1 MGHKME
7 FIEIKR
13 NESEKAAWL
22 EKRKHYVTGTDA
34 GKLIGVSPY
43 GGKFAVWLDKM
54 GRAAPVVET
63 PAMKAGKKFES
74 AILQTYAEEMNC
86 KLEHV
91 DGYQLIT
98 CDKYPRLG
106 ASLDGWNHDLQ
117 IPVDAKNIKWKNEK
131 WGDAWTDQFPE
142 YYKAQLQ
149 VQMMVTGA
157 TFAHL
162 AVMFSGQDFFIYSM
176 EYDED
181 MAQKILDAS
190 DEFWPFVE
198 RDKMPEADGSDEA
211 TEYIKSEFARGDAAA
226 VKEPTEEI
234 LEALKGLQKA
244 KLDEKDAQDRKT
256 EFENR
261 IKLYMGDAT
270 SIKGVCTWKNNK
282 DSVKTDWEQ
291 VASVALASMSAE
303 DQKKL
308 IASYTKTK
316 PGVRVLRITA
326 KGY

>member
-1 MGHKME
+1 ME
-7 FIEIKR
+7 YIETTKT
-13 NESEKAAWL
+13 ETEKAAWL
-22 EKRKHYVTGTDA
+22 EKRKHYITGTDA
-34 GKLIGVSPY
+34 GKLIGVSPW
-43 GGKFAVWLDKM
+43 GGKFAVWLDKT

-91 DGYQLIT
+91 DGYNLVT

-106 ASLDGWNHDLQ
+106 ASLDGWNHDLK

-176 EYDED
+176 EYDEE
-181 MAQKILDAS
+181 MAQKILDATE
-190 DEFWPFVE
+190 EFWPYVE
-198 RDKMPEADGSDEA
+198 NDQMPEADGSDEA
-211 TEYIKSEFARGDAAA
+211 TEYIKSEFAMGDAAA
-226 VKEPTEEI
+226 VKDPTEEI

-244 KLDEKDAQDRKT
+244 KLDEKDALDRKT

-270 SIKGVCTWKNNK
+270 AIKGVCTWKNNK

-291 VASVALASMSAE
+291 VASVALASMSDE

-308 IASYTKTK
+308 VASYTTTK
-316 PGVRVLRITA
+316 PGARVLRITA

>member
-1 MGHKME
+1 ME
-7 FIEIKR
+7 FIETTKT
-13 NESEKAAWL
+13 ETEKAAWL
-22 EKRKHYVTGTDA
+22 EKRKHYITGTDA
-34 GKLIGVSPY
+34 GKLIGVSPW
-43 GGKFAVWLDKM
+43 GGKFAVWLDKT

-91 DGYQLIT
+91 DGYNLIT

-106 ASLDGWNHDLQ
+106 ASLDGWNHDLK

-176 EYDED
+176 EYDEE
-181 MAQKILDAS
+181 MAQKILDATE
-190 DEFWPFVE
+190 EFWPYVE
-198 RDKMPEADGSDEA
+198 NDQMPEADGSDEA
-211 TEYIKSEFARGDAAA
+211 TEYIKSEFAMGDAAA
-226 VKEPTEEI
+226 VKDPTEEI

-244 KLDEKDAQDRKT
+244 KLDEKDALDRKT

-270 SIKGVCTWKNNK
+270 AIKGVCTWKNNK

-308 IASYTKTK
+308 VASYTTTK
-316 PGVRVLRITA
+316 PGARVLRITA

>member
-1 MGHKME
+1 ME
-7 FIEIKR
+7 FIETTK
-13 NESEKAAWL
+13 NEAAKAAWL
-22 EKRKHYVTGTDA
+22 EKRKHYITGTDA

-43 GGKFAVWLDKM
+43 GGKFAVWLDKT

-91 DGYQLIT
+91 DGYNLIT

-106 ASLDGWNHDLQ
+106 SSLDGWNHDLQ

-244 KLDEKDAQDRKT
+244 KLDEKDAQNRKT

-261 IKLYMGDAT
+261 IKLFMGDAT
-270 SIKGVCTWKNNK
+270 AIKGVCTWNNNK

-303 DQKKL
+303 DREKL

-316 PGVRVLRITA
+316 PGARVLRITA

>member
-1 MGHKME
+1 ME

-22 EKRKHYVTGTDA
+22 EKRKHYITGTDA
-34 GKLIGVSPY
+34 GKLIGVSPW

-176 EYDED
+176 EYDEG
-181 MAQKILDAS
+181 MAQKILDATE
-190 DEFWPFVE
+190 EFWPYVE
-198 RDKMPEADGSDEA
+198 NDQMPEADGSDEA

-244 KLDEKDAQDRKT
+244 KLDEKDAQNRKT

-261 IKLYMGDAT
+261 IKVFMGDAT
-270 SIKGVCTWKNNK
+270 AIKGVCTWNNNK

-308 IASYTKTK
+308 IASYTTTK
-316 PGVRVLRITA
+316 PGARVLRITA

>member
-1 MGHKME
+1 ME
-7 FIEIKR
+7 FIETTK
-13 NESEKAAWL
+13 NEAAKDAWL
-22 EKRKHYVTGTDA
+22 EKRKHYITGTDA
-34 GKLIGVSPY
+34 GKLIGVSPW
-43 GGKFAVWLDKM
+43 GGKFAVWLDKT

-74 AILQTYAEEMNC
+74 AILQMYAEEMNC

-106 ASLDGWNHDLQ
+106 ASLDGWNHDLL

-176 EYDED
+176 EYDEN

-211 TEYIKSEFARGDAAA
+211 TEYIKSEFARGDSAA

-244 KLDEKDAQDRKT
+244 KLDEKDAQTRKT

-261 IKLYMGDAT
+261 IKLFMGDAT
-270 SIKGVCTWKNNK
+270 AIKGVCTWNNNK

-316 PGVRVLRITA
+316 PGARVLRITA

>member
-1 MGHKME
+1 ME

-98 CDKYPRLG
+98 CDKYQRLG

-176 EYDED
+176 EYDDD
-181 MAQKILDAS
+181 MAQKILDATE
-190 DEFWPFVE
+190 EFWPYVE
-198 RDKMPEADGSDEA
+198 NDQMPEADGSDEA

-270 SIKGVCTWKNNK
+270 AIKGVCTWKNNK

-308 IASYTKTK
+308 VASYTTTK
-316 PGVRVLRITA
+316 PGARVLRITA

>member
-1 MGHKME
+1 ME
-7 FIEIKR
+7 FIETTK
-13 NESEKAAWL
+13 NEANKDAWL
-22 EKRKHYVTGTDA
+22 EKRKHYITGTDA
-34 GKLIGVSPY
+34 GKLIGVSPW
-43 GGKFAVWLDKM
+43 GGKFAVWLDKT

-91 DGYQLIT
+91 DGYNLIT

-176 EYDED
+176 EYDEE

-198 RDKMPEADGSDEA
+198 RDKMPEADGSDD
-211 TEYIKSEFARGDAAA
+211 TTDYIKKEYA
-226 VKEPTEEI
+226 VGRADEEKDPTEEI
-234 LEALKGLQKA
+234 LEALKDLQKA
-244 KLDEKDAQDRKT
+244 KLDEKDAQTRKA
-256 EFENR
+256 EAENK
-261 IKLYMGDAT
+261 IKVYMGDAT
-270 SIKGVCTWKNNK
+270 VINGVCTWKNNK

-291 VASVALASMSAE
+291 VAGVALASMSAE

-308 IASYTKTK
+308 IDAYTTTK
-316 PGVRVLRITA
+316 PGARVLRITA

>member
-1 MGHKME
+1 ME

-13 NESEKAAWL
+13 NEAEKAAWL

-43 GGKFAVWLDKM
+43 GGKFAVWLDKT

-74 AILQTYAEEMNC
+74 AILQMYAEEMNC

-211 TEYIKSEFARGDAAA
+211 TEYIKSEFARGDASA
-226 VKEPTEEI
+226 VKDPTEEI

-270 SIKGVCTWKNNK
+270 AIKGVCTWKNNK

-308 IASYTKTK
+308 VASYTTTK
-316 PGVRVLRITA
+316 PGARVLRITA

>member
-1 MGHKME
+1 ME

-34 GKLIGVSPY
+34 GKLIGVSPW
-43 GGKFAVWLDKM
+43 GGKFAVWLDKT

-91 DGYQLIT
+91 DGYNLIT

-106 ASLDGWNHDLQ
+106 ASLDGWNHDLK

-176 EYDED
+176 EYDEE
-181 MAQKILDAS
+181 MAQKILDATE
-190 DEFWPFVE
+190 EFWPYVE
-198 RDKMPEADGSDEA
+198 NDQMPEADGSDEA
-211 TEYIKSEFARGDAAA
+211 TEYIKSEFEMGDAAA
-226 VKEPTEEI
+226 VKDPTEEI

-244 KLDEKDAQDRKT
+244 KLDEKDALDRKT

-270 SIKGVCTWKNNK
+270 AIKGVCTWKNNK

-308 IASYTKTK
+308 VASYTTTK
-316 PGVRVLRITA
+316 PGARVLRITA

>member
-1 MGHKME
+1 ME

-13 NESEKAAWL
+13 NEAEKAAWL

-162 AVMFSGQDFFIYSM
+162 AVMFSGQDFFIYSF

-181 MAQKILDAS
+181 MAQKILDATE
-190 DEFWPFVE
+190 EFWPFVE

-211 TEYIKSEFARGDAAA
+211 TEYIKREFARGDAAA
-226 VKEPTEEI
+226 VKDPTEEI

-270 SIKGVCTWKNNK
+270 AIKGVCTWKNNK

-308 IASYTKTK
+308 VASYTTTK
-316 PGVRVLRITA
+316 PGARVLRITA

>member
-1 MGHKME
+1 ME

-13 NESEKAAWL
+13 NEAEKAAWL
-22 EKRKHYVTGTDA
+22 EKRKHYITGTDA
-34 GKLIGVSPY
+34 GKLIGVSPW
-43 GGKFAVWLDKM
+43 GGKFAVWLDKT

-91 DGYQLIT
+91 DGYNLIT

-211 TEYIKSEFARGDAAA
+211 TEYIKSEYARGDAAT

-244 KLDEKDAQDRKT
+244 KLDEKDAQNRKT

-261 IKLYMGDAT
+261 IKLFMGDAT
-270 SIKGVCTWKNNK
+270 AIKGVCTWNNNK

-308 IASYTKTK
+308 IASYTTTK
-316 PGVRVLRITA
+316 PGARVLRITA

>member
-1 MGHKME
+1 ME

-22 EKRKHYVTGTDA
+22 EKRKHYITGTDA
-34 GKLIGVSPY
+34 GKLIGVSPW
-43 GGKFAVWLDKM
+43 GGKFSVWLDKT

-74 AILQTYAEEMNC
+74 AILQMYAEEMNC

-91 DGYQLIT
+91 DGYNLIT
-98 CDKYPRLG
+98 CDKYLRLG

-244 KLDEKDAQDRKT
+244 KLDEKDAQNRKT

-261 IKLYMGDAT
+261 IKLFMGDAT
-270 SIKGVCTWKNNK
+270 AIKGVCTWNNNK

-316 PGVRVLRITA
+316 PGARVLRITA

>member
-1 MGHKME
+1 ME

-13 NESEKAAWL
+13 NEAEKAAWL
-22 EKRKHYVTGTDA
+22 EKRKHYITGTDA
-34 GKLIGVSPY
+34 GKLIGVSPW
-43 GGKFAVWLDKM
+43 GGKFAVWLDKT

-74 AILQTYAEEMNC
+74 AILQMYAEEMNC

-91 DGYQLIT
+91 DGYNLIT

-190 DEFWPFVE
+190 DEFWPYVE

-244 KLDEKDAQDRKT
+244 KLDEKDAQNRKT

-261 IKLYMGDAT
+261 IKLFMGDAT
-270 SIKGVCTWKNNK
+270 AIKGVCTWNNNK

-308 IASYTKTK
+308 IASYTTTK
-316 PGVRVLRITA
+316 PGARILRITA

>member
-1 MGHKME
+1 ME

-13 NESEKAAWL
+13 NEVEKAAWL
-22 EKRKHYVTGTDA
+22 EKRKHYITGTDA
-34 GKLIGVSPY
+34 GKLIGVSPW
-43 GGKFAVWLDKM
+43 GGKFAVWLDKT

-234 LEALKGLQKA
+234 IEALKGLQKA
-244 KLDEKDAQDRKT
+244 KLDEKDAQNRKT

-261 IKLYMGDAT
+261 IKLFMGDAT
-270 SIKGVCTWKNNK
+270 AIKGVCTWNNNK

-316 PGVRVLRITA
+316 PGARVLRITA

>member
-1 MGHKME
+1 ME
-7 FIEIKR
+7 FIETKK
-13 NESEKAAWL
+13 NENEKAAWL

-63 PAMKAGKKFES
+63 PAMKAGKKLES

-162 AVMFSGQDFFIYSM
+162 AVMFSGQDFFIYTM

-181 MAQKILDAS
+181 LAQKILDAS
-190 DEFWPFVE
+190 DEFWPYVE
-198 RDKMPEADGSDEA
+198 RDQMPEADGSDEA

-244 KLDEKDAQDRKT
+244 KIDEKDAQNRKT

-261 IKLYMGDAT
+261 IKIYMGDAT
-270 SIKGVCTWKNNK
+270 VIPGICTWKNNK

-308 IASYTKTK
+308 VASYTTTK
-316 PGVRVLRITA
+316 PGARVLRITA

>member
-1 MGHKME
+1 ME
-7 FIEIKR
+7 FIETTK
-13 NESEKAAWL
+13 NEADKAAWL
-22 EKRKHYVTGTDA
+22 EKRKHYITGTDA

-43 GGKFAVWLDKM
+43 GGKFAVWLDKT

-74 AILQTYAEEMNC
+74 AILQMYAEEMNC

-91 DGYQLIT
+91 DGYNLIT

-190 DEFWPFVE
+190 EEFWPFVE
-198 RDKMPEADGSDEA
+198 CDKMPEADGSDEA
-211 TEYIKSEFARGDAAA
+211 TEYIKSEFARGDAAT

-244 KLDEKDAQDRKT
+244 KLDEKDAQNRKT

-261 IKLYMGDAT
+261 IKLFMGDAT
-270 SIKGVCTWKNNK
+270 AIKGVCTWNNNK

-308 IASYTKTK
+308 IASYTTTK
-316 PGVRVLRITA
+316 PGARVLRITA

>member
-1 MGHKME
+1 ME

-13 NESEKAAWL
+13 NEAEKAAWL
-22 EKRKHYVTGTDA
+22 EKRKHYITGTDA
-34 GKLIGVSPY
+34 GKLIGVSPW
-43 GGKFAVWLDKM
+43 GGKFAVWLDKT

-74 AILQTYAEEMNC
+74 AILQMYAEEMNC

-190 DEFWPFVE
+190 DEFWSFVE

-244 KLDEKDAQDRKT
+244 KLDEKDAQNRKT

-261 IKLYMGDAT
+261 IKLFMGDAT
-270 SIKGVCTWKNNK
+270 AIKGVCTWNNNK

-316 PGVRVLRITA
+316 PGARVLRITA

>member
-1 MGHKME
+1 ME
-7 FIEIKR
+7 YIETTKT
-13 NESEKAAWL
+13 ETEKAAWL

-34 GKLIGVSPY
+34 GKLIGVSPF
-43 GGKFAVWLDKM
+43 GGKFAVWLDKT

-91 DGYQLIT
+91 DGYNLIT

-270 SIKGVCTWKNNK
+270 AIKGVCTWKNNK

-308 IASYTKTK
+308 VASYTTTK
-316 PGVRVLRITA
+316 PDARVLRITA

>member
-1 MGHKME
+1 ME

-13 NESEKAAWL
+13 NEAEKAAWL
-22 EKRKHYVTGTDA
+22 EKRKHYITGTDA
-34 GKLIGVSPY
+34 GKLIGVSPW
-43 GGKFAVWLDKM
+43 GGKFAVWLDKT

-74 AILQTYAEEMNC
+74 SILQMYAEEMNC

-176 EYDED
+176 EYDEY

-244 KLDEKDAQDRKT
+244 KLDEKDAQNRKT

-261 IKLYMGDAT
+261 IKMFMGDAT
-270 SIKGVCTWKNNK
+270 AIKGVCTWNNNK

-316 PGVRVLRITA
+316 PGARVLRITA

>member
-1 MGHKME
+1 ME
-7 FIEIKR
+7 FIETKK
-13 NESEKAAWL
+13 NETEKAAWL
-22 EKRKHYVTGTDA
+22 EKRKHYITGTDA
-34 GKLIGVSPY
+34 GKLIGVSPW
-43 GGKFAVWLDKM
+43 GGKFAVWLDKT

-91 DGYQLIT
+91 DGYNLIT

-176 EYDED
+176 EYDEE
-181 MAQKILDAS
+181 MAQKILEAT
-190 DEFWPFVE
+190 DEFWPYVE
-198 RDKMPEADGSDEA
+198 NDQMPEADGSDEA
-211 TEYIKSEFARGDAAA
+211 TEYIKSEFSRGDAAA
-226 VKEPTEEI
+226 VKDPTEEI

-270 SIKGVCTWKNNK
+270 AIKGVCTWKNNK

-308 IASYTKTK
+308 VASYTTTK
-316 PGVRVLRITA
+316 PGARVLRITA

>member
-1 MGHKME
+1 ME

-13 NESEKAAWL
+13 NEAEKAAWL

-34 GKLIGVSPY
+34 GKLIGVSPW
-43 GGKFAVWLDKM
+43 GGKFAVWLDKT

-91 DGYQLIT
+91 DGYNLIT

-244 KLDEKDAQDRKT
+244 KLDEKDAQTRKT

-261 IKLYMGDAT
+261 IKLFMGDAT
-270 SIKGVCTWKNNK
+270 AIKGVCTWNNNK

-308 IASYTKTK
+308 IASYTTTK
-316 PGVRVLRITA
+316 PGARVLRITA

>member
-1 MGHKME
+1 ME
-7 FIEIKR
+7 FIETKK
-13 NESEKAAWL
+13 NETEKAAWL

-34 GKLIGVSPY
+34 GKLIGVSPW
-43 GGKFAVWLDKM
+43 GGKFAVWLDKT

-91 DGYQLIT
+91 DGYNLIT
-98 CDKYPRLG
+98 CDKYTRLG

-176 EYDED
+176 EYDEE
-181 MAQKILDAS
+181 MAQKILEAT
-190 DEFWPFVE
+190 DEFWPYVE
-198 RDKMPEADGSDEA
+198 NDQMPEADGSDEA
-211 TEYIKSEFARGDAAA
+211 TEYIKSEFSRGDAAA
-226 VKEPTEEI
+226 VKDPTEEI

-270 SIKGVCTWKNNK
+270 AIKGVCTWKNNK

-308 IASYTKTK
+308 VASYTTTK
-316 PGVRVLRITA
+316 PGARVLRITA

>member
-1 MGHKME
+1 ME
-7 FIEIKR
+7 FIETKK
-13 NESEKAAWL
+13 NENEKDAWL

-34 GKLIGVSPY
+34 GKLIGVSPF
-43 GGKFAVWLDKM
+43 GGKFAVWLDKT
-54 GRAAPVVET
+54 GRAAPVAET

-86 KLEHV
+86 KMEHV
-91 DGYQLIT
+91 DGYNLIT

-181 MAQKILDAS
+181 MAKKILDAS
-190 DEFWPFVE
+190 DEFWPYVE
-198 RDKMPEADGSDEA
+198 NDQMPEADGSDEA

-244 KLDEKDAQDRKT
+244 KLDEKDAQNRKT

-261 IKLYMGDAT
+261 IKLFMGDAT
-270 SIKGVCTWKNNK
+270 AIKGVCTWNNNK

-308 IASYTKTK
+308 IASYTTTK
-316 PGVRVLRITA
+316 PGARVLRITA

>member
-1 MGHKME
+1 ME
-7 FIEIKR
+7 FIETKR
-13 NESEKAAWL
+13 NEAEKAAWL

-91 DGYQLIT
+91 DGYNLIT

-181 MAQKILDAS
+181 MAQKILDATE
-190 DEFWPFVE
+190 EFWPFVE

-226 VKEPTEEI
+226 VKDPTEEI

-270 SIKGVCTWKNNK
+270 AIKGVCTWKNNK

-308 IASYTKTK
+308 VASYTTTK
-316 PGVRVLRITA
+316 PGARVLRITA

>member
-1 MGHKME
+1 ME

-13 NESEKAAWL
+13 NEAEKAAWL
-22 EKRKHYVTGTDA
+22 EKRKHYITGTDA
-34 GKLIGVSPY
+34 GKLIGVSPW
-43 GGKFAVWLDKM
+43 GGKFAVWLDKT

-74 AILQTYAEEMNC
+74 AILQMYAEEMNC

-91 DGYQLIT
+91 DGYNLIT

-190 DEFWPFVE
+190 DEFWPYVE
-198 RDKMPEADGSDEA
+198 CDKMPEADGSDEA

-226 VKEPTEEI
+226 VKEPTEEV

-244 KLDEKDAQDRKT
+244 KLDEKDAQNRKT

-261 IKLYMGDAT
+261 IKLFMGDAT
-270 SIKGVCTWKNNK
+270 AIKGVCTWNNNK

-303 DQKKL
+303 DRKKL

-316 PGVRVLRITA
+316 PGARVLRITA

>member
-1 MGHKME
+1 ME

-13 NESEKAAWL
+13 NEAEKAAWL

-106 ASLDGWNHDLQ
+106 ASLDGWNHDLK

-181 MAQKILDAS
+181 MAQKILDAT

-226 VKEPTEEI
+226 VKDPTEEI

-270 SIKGVCTWKNNK
+270 AIKGVCTWKNNK

-308 IASYTKTK
+308 VASYTTTK
-316 PGVRVLRITA
+316 PGARVLRITA

>member
-1 MGHKME
+1 ME
-7 FIEIKR
+7 FIETKR
-13 NESEKAAWL
+13 NEAEKAAWL

-91 DGYQLIT
+91 DGYNLIT

-181 MAQKILDAS
+181 MAQKILDAT
-190 DEFWPFVE
+190 DEFWPYVE
-198 RDKMPEADGSDEA
+198 NDQMPEADGSDEA

-226 VKEPTEEI
+226 VKDPTEEI

-270 SIKGVCTWKNNK
+270 AIKGVCTWKNNK
-282 DSVKTDWEQ
+282 DIVKTDWEQ

-308 IASYTKTK
+308 VAAYTTTK
-316 PGVRVLRITA
+316 PGARVLRITA

>member
-1 MGHKME
+1 ME

-22 EKRKHYVTGTDA
+22 EKRKHYITGTDA
-34 GKLIGVSPY
+34 GKLIGVSPW
-43 GGKFAVWLDKM
+43 GGKFAVWLDKT

-91 DGYQLIT
+91 DGYNLIT

-106 ASLDGWNHDLQ
+106 ASLDGWNHDLK

-176 EYDED
+176 EYDEE
-181 MAQKILDAS
+181 MAQKILDATE
-190 DEFWPFVE
+190 EFWPYVE
-198 RDKMPEADGSDEA
+198 NDQMPEADGSDEA

-226 VKEPTEEI
+226 VKDPTEEI

-244 KLDEKDAQDRKT
+244 KLDEKDALDRKT

-270 SIKGVCTWKNNK
+270 AIKGVCTWKNNK

-308 IASYTKTK
+308 VASYTTTK
-316 PGVRVLRITA
+316 PGARVLRITA

>member
-1 MGHKME
+1 ME
-7 FIEIKR
+7 FIETTK
-13 NESEKAAWL
+13 NEAAKDAWL
-22 EKRKHYVTGTDA
+22 EKRKHYITGTDA
-34 GKLIGVSPY
+34 GKLIGVSPW
-43 GGKFAVWLDKM
+43 GGKFAVWLDKT

-63 PAMKAGKKFES
+63 PAMRAGKKFES
-74 AILQTYAEEMNC
+74 AILQMYAEEMNC

-91 DGYQLIT
+91 DGYNLIT

-211 TEYIKSEFARGDAAA
+211 TEYIKSEFSRGDAAA

-244 KLDEKDAQDRKT
+244 KLDEKDAQTRKA

-261 IKLYMGDAT
+261 IKLFMGDAT
-270 SIKGVCTWKNNK
+270 AIKGVCTWNNNK

-316 PGVRVLRITA
+316 PGARVLRITA

>member
-1 MGHKME
+1 ME

-13 NESEKAAWL
+13 NEAEKAAWL
-22 EKRKHYVTGTDA
+22 EKRKHYITGTDA
-34 GKLIGVSPY
+34 GKLIGVSPW
-43 GGKFAVWLDKM
+43 GGKFAVWLDKT

-91 DGYQLIT
+91 DGYNLIT

-244 KLDEKDAQDRKT
+244 KLDEKDAQTRKT

-270 SIKGVCTWKNNK
+270 AIKGVCTWKNNK

-308 IASYTKTK
+308 VASYTTTK
-316 PGVRVLRITA
+316 PGARVLRITA

>member
-1 MGHKME
+1 ME

-13 NESEKAAWL
+13 NEAEKAAWL
-22 EKRKHYVTGTDA
+22 EKRKHYITGTDA
-34 GKLIGVSPY
+34 GKLIGVSPW
-43 GGKFAVWLDKM
+43 GGKFAVWLDKT

-74 AILQTYAEEMNC
+74 AILQMYAEEMNC

-190 DEFWPFVE
+190 DEFWPYVE
-198 RDKMPEADGSDEA
+198 CDKMPEADGSDEA
-211 TEYIKSEFARGDAAA
+211 TEYIKSEYARGDAAA
-226 VKEPTEEI
+226 VKDPTEEI

-261 IKLYMGDAT
+261 IKLFMGDAT
-270 SIKGVCTWKNNK
+270 AIKGVCTWNNNK

-316 PGVRVLRITA
+316 PGARVLRITA

>member
-1 MGHKME
+1 ME
-7 FIEIKR
+7 YIETTKT
-13 NESEKAAWL
+13 ETEKAAWL
-22 EKRKHYVTGTDA
+22 EKRKHYITGTDA
-34 GKLIGVSPY
+34 CKLIGVSPW

-91 DGYQLIT
+91 DGYNLIT

-106 ASLDGWNHDLQ
+106 ASLDGWNHDLK
-117 IPVDAKNIKWKNEK
+117 IPVDAKNIRWKNEN

-190 DEFWPFVE
+190 DEFWPYVE
-198 RDKMPEADGSDEA
+198 NDQMPEADGSDEA

-226 VKEPTEEI
+226 VKDPTEEI

-244 KLDEKDAQDRKT
+244 KLDEKDALDRKT

-270 SIKGVCTWKNNK
+270 AIKGVCTWKNNK

-308 IASYTKTK
+308 VASYTTTK
-316 PGVRVLRITA
+316 PGARVLRITA

>member
-1 MGHKME
+1 ME
-7 FIEIKR
+7 YIETTKT
-13 NESEKAAWL
+13 ETEKAAWL

-74 AILQTYAEEMNC
+74 AILQMYAEEMNC

-91 DGYQLIT
+91 DGYNLIT

-181 MAQKILDAS
+181 MAQKILDATE
-190 DEFWPFVE
+190 EFWPYVE
-198 RDKMPEADGSDEA
+198 NDQMPEADGSDEA

-226 VKEPTEEI
+226 VKDPTEEI

-270 SIKGVCTWKNNK
+270 AIKGVCTWKNNK

-308 IASYTKTK
+308 VASYTTTK
-316 PGVRVLRITA
+316 PGARVLRITA